1 MSKDTKLIDVVDFLV
16 EELTGGMC
24 LFPDLT
30 KKSQEIIS
38 TKAQKI
44 LDIINEK

>member
-1 MSKDTKLIDVVDFLV
+1 MPEDTKLINVIDFLV
-16 EELTGGMC
+16 EEATGGMC

-30 KKSQEIIS
+30 KESQEIIS
-38 TKAQKI
+38 KKARQI